1 MMKILCRL
9 ILKRLLKRTEITD
22 MKIPKSVK
30 IGGQNYKIIIKDLN
44 KSECQDNCG
53 YCRTTD
59 NEIYINSSMSQEQQE
74 TTLLHEILEALN
86 FNYQLDLEHNKI
98 QTLEATLYQVLK
110 DNKLF

>member
-1 MMKILCRL
+1 MK
-9 ILKRLLKRTEITD
+9 LLKE
-22 MKIPKSVK
+22 VK
-30 IGGQNYKIIIKDLN
+30 IGGHRYKVIFKDLDKN
-44 KSECQDNCG
+44 EASNNCG

-74 TTLLHEILEALN
+74 STLLHEIIEAIN

>member
-1 MMKILCRL
+1 
-9 ILKRLLKRTEITD
+9 